1 VSEGIKFLGWRGLD
15 KPEVAYRYLA
25 PQGKTLESEYVRN
38 GSNLLRLLKGRR
50 AGNVDCIT
58 PSTDFGPMTK
68 RELEP
73 LLEPLDLKKLPAAA
87 GYFGGFRNAPWDLTG
102 SPTTIPVLWGDS
114 PVTYNPKL
122 VDAVPKSY
130 ADLADPFW
138 KGKIVIR
145 NEMYCVLWM
154 MSSALG
160 HPDPGRITLSQLR
173 DVRALARA
181 IKENTVRVA
190 GSYREMTDM
199 LVREVAGLAVSGWQV
214 MCHWANVESGV
225 ELRFGTPAN
234 DPKYWWSDGYAIM
247 RTAANKEAAY
257 GLLNHMLLP
266 ESNAALAWEMQ
277 SCSVTPAGFALMP
290 PLLKSWYDTSLVD
303 SGKQEQG
310 PLTKRVSYIPPV
322 ERENDIAGDADWQA
336 VWLDFLLS

>member
-1 VSEGIKFLGWRGLD
+1 MSNTIKFLGWRGLD
-15 KPEVAYRYLA
+15 KPEVAYQHLGPR
-25 PQGKTLESEYVRN
+25 GMNLESEYVRN
-38 GSNLLRLLKGRR
+38 GSNMLRLLKGRR

-73 LLEPLDLKKLPAAA
+73 LLEPLDMARLPSAS
-87 GYFGGFRNAPWDLTG
+87 GYFEGFCNAPWDLSG
-102 SPTTIPVLWGDS
+102 SPTTIPLLWGDS

-122 VDAVPKSY
+122 VDALPASY

-138 KGKIVIR
+138 KGKVVIR

-154 MSSALG
+154 MSAALG
-160 HPDPGRITLSQLR
+160 HQDPGRITLNQLR

-190 GSYREMTDM
+190 GSYREMTEM
-199 LVREVAGLAVSGWQV
+199 LVREEAGLAVSGWQV
-214 MCHWANVESGV
+214 MCHWAKAESGV
-225 ELRFGTPAN
+225 ELRFGTPPK

-247 RTAANKEAAY
+247 RTAANKDAAY
-257 GLLNHMLLP
+257 GFLDHMLSP
-266 ESNAALAWEMQ
+266 QSNAALAWEMQ
-277 SCSVTPAGFALMP
+277 SCSVTHDGFALMP
-290 PLLKSWYDTSLVD
+290 PKLKEWYDTTLV
-303 SGKQEQG
+303 GPGIQNQG
-310 PLTKRVSYIPPV
+310 PLTSRVSYIPPV
-322 ERENDIAGDADWQA
+322 ERENDIAGDSDWQA